1 MRLWSILLPVI
12 GTCVAAAIPFARYAE
27 KQRDESVAVNSVRQI
42 QDAQE
47 RVRDAAGAY
56 ATVLATLVEGCLG
69 VAPALPAAVLE
80 ELAGAGYVLQMRA
93 AVDAAPGGK
102 DCQGHPLASDY
113 YVAVSPATAG
123 EAAEKAFAGRAD
135 RRLFV
140 FVDGIAPSEADIAGG
155 LATPL
160 DEINSFKI
168 P

>member
-12 GTCVAAAIPFARYAE
+12 GTCVAAAIPLARYAE
-27 KQRDESVAVNSVRQI
+27 KQRDEAVAVNALRQI

-56 ATVLATLVEGCLG
+56 ATVLATLVEGCQG
-69 VAPALPAAVLE
+69 GAAALPATVLG
-80 ELAGAGYVLQMRA
+80 ELTAAGYVLHLRA
-93 AVDAAPGGK
+93 AVDAAPGGT
-102 DCQGHPLASDY
+102 DCAGHPLASDY
-113 YVAVSPATAG
+113 YVAASPATAG
-123 EAAEKAFAGRAD
+123 EAAEKAFAGRANG
-135 RRLFV
+135 RLFV
-140 FVDGIAPSEADIAGG
+140 FVDGIAPSEADIASG